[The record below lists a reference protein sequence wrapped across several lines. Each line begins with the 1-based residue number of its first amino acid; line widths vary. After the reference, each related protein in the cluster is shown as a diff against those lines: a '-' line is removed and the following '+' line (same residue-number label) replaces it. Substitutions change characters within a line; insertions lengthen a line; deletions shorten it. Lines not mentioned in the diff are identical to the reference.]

1 MPLLPALVNTM
12 DDTALRIMQLAAQ
25 GFCCSQ
31 IMIKLSLEDMGE
43 DNVPLVRAMAGLCEG
58 SGTGDLCGVASGAA
72 CVMALYAAKGS
83 AEEQTLDCYP
93 LLLAQ
98 FMDWF
103 KSRSTTWGGIRCDEI
118 IAFQGGRKPEVCG
131 DIMLQAREVLL
142 GILADNNIDPSLPR
156 EQAGAC

>member
-1 MPLLPALVNTM
+1 M
-12 DDTALRIMQLAAQ
+12 DETALRIMQLAAQ

-43 DNVPLVRAMAGLCEG
+43 ENIPLVRAMAGLCEG

-72 CVMALYAAKGS
+72 CVLALYSAKGS
-83 AEEQTLDCYP
+83 AEEQALDCAP

-103 KSRSTTWGGIRCDEI
+103 KGSATSWGGIRCDDI
-118 IAFQGGRKPEVCG
+118 IAFNGGRKPEVCG
-131 DIMLQAREVLL
+131 DIMVRARETLL
-142 GILADNNIDPSLPR
+142 GILAEHSIDPSLPK
-156 EQAGAC
+156 EQAGAR